1 MRMRQIKIS
10 EVGILEIDVMELPIS
25 CVLIISEGNA
35 KLAELPPYAETKIFT
50 HGGKVKRVKWEEGE
64 EF

>member
-1 MRMRQIKIS
+1 MRMRQIYIS
-10 EVGILEIDVMELPIS
+10 EVGMLEIDVMELPKS
-25 CVLIISEGNA
+25 CVLIISEGHV
-35 KLAELPPYAETKIFT
+35 KLSELPPYAETKIFT